1 MDIQVTAYPA
11 KNGESLLIECIGDK
25 NTNILV
31 DLGFP
36 ETYTDF
42 IKSDLER
49 IAINGGKIDLL
60 VLTHFDSDH
69 ISGAIE
75 FFEDLL
81 LDRFIEI
88 DEIWVN
94 DFVAL
99 CSDEIEKDICNT
111 EEKEVYDFSKFILK
125 KYGRDKSM
133 RNTLEISRS
142 EIMDITKLI
151 NRLKFNDKINKSL
164 NGRVVFSRDNN
175 INTLNINKDVKITI
189 IGPTKVTLQKLL
201 QNFLSWISKNKKKY
215 PLIEDGE
222 LFELFTL
229 SYEGN
234 FKNYEGQMRKKK
246 EINNSIDYKKKI
258 KEILSE
264 DVVKRNSSLANS
276 SSISF
281 ILEFKNNKLILTGDS
296 DIETLNQSLLS
307 NDIKDC
313 DLLKVSHHGSK
324 NNINQDLLTSIKC
337 LNYLICTDGSGRSK
351 HPDLETLSYISSEKK
366 SNVYINYPIKEM
378 SVPKNALEVLKKEY
392 ELKIFENKNKGSL
405 KLCLN
410 QGEID
415 VKE

>member
-1 MDIQVTAYPA
+1 MEIQVTAYPA

-49 IAINGGKIDLL
+49 IAINGGKLDLL

-69 ISGAIE
+69 ISGAIK

-99 CSDEIEKDICNT
+99 CSSEIEQDICNT
-111 EEKEVYDFSKFILK
+111 EEKEVYDFSKFILM
-125 KYGRDKSM
+125 KYGKGKSV
-133 RNTLEISRS
+133 RNTLEISKS

-151 NRLKFNDKINKSL
+151 NKLGLNDKINKSL
-164 NGRVVFSRDNN
+164 NGRVVFSYDNN
-175 INTLNINKDVKITI
+175 INTVNINKDVKITI

-201 QNFLSWISKNKKKY
+201 KDFLKWISKNKQRY
-215 PLIEDGE
+215 PLIEEGE

-229 SYEGN
+229 SYESN
-234 FKNYEGQMRKKK
+234 SKSYEGQVRKKK
-246 EINNSIDYKKKI
+246 EINNGIDYKKKI
-258 KEILSE
+258 KEILNE
-264 DVVKRNSSLANS
+264 DVVKRKSSLTNS
-276 SSISF
+276 SSIAF

-296 DIETLNQSLLS
+296 DIQTLKQSLLS
-307 NDIKDC
+307 NDIKEY
-313 DLLKVSHHGSK
+313 DLIKIPHHGSK
-324 NNINQDLLTSIKC
+324 NNISQDLLTSIKC
-337 LNYLICTDGSGRSK
+337 INYLICTDGSGRSK
-351 HPDLETLSYISSEKK
+351 HPDLETLSYISSQKK
-366 SNVYINYPIKEM
+366 ANVYINYPIKEM
-378 SVPKNALEVLKKEY
+378 SVPKDALEVLKKEY
-392 ELKIFENKNKGSL
+392 ELKIFTDKNQGPL

-410 QGEID
+410 QGEIY
-415 VKE
+415 VKK